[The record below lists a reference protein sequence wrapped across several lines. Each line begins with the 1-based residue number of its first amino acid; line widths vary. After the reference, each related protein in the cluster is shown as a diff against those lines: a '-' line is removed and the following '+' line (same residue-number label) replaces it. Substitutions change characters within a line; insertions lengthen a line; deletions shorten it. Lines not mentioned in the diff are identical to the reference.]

1 MEWEATTAPANTPK
15 DVIDTL
21 NKAFREVVA
30 APEVRAK
37 MATFGIE
44 PDGSKSPAEVGA
56 FVQSE
61 RDKFAKIVKD
71 RGITT
76 Q

>member
-1 MEWEATTAPANTPK
+1 MEWEAIQAPANTPK

-30 APEVRAK
+30 MPEVRAK
-37 MATFGIE
+37 MATVGIE
-44 PDGSKSPAEVGA
+44 PDATKTPAELTT
-56 FVQSE
+56 FIQKE
-61 RDKFAKIVKD
+61 RDKFAKIIQD
-71 RGITT
+71 RGIKP